1 MGGVGKVF
9 KKAVGGIFNAARSAV
24 GSIAGAF
31 GAAPNMPEVPEI
43 KQNAIQV
50 DTPDQKAEKGD
61 EGNAEARK
69 KKAQRSGKGSL
80 SIAKS
85 GGTGVNV

>member
-1 MGGVGKVF
+1 MGGIGKAF
-9 KKAVGGIFNAARSAV
+9 KKAVGGIFTAARSAV
-24 GSIAGAF
+24 GSLAGAF
-31 GAAPNMPEVPEI
+31 GAAPNIPDMPEM
-43 KQNAIQV
+43 KQNAIAV
-50 DTPDQKAEKGD
+50 DTPNQNAEKGD
-61 EGNAEARK
+61 ESNAEARK